1 MPATQLQIT
10 SILERFNGL
19 APDGYAIG
27 LNIQYTTPRFMFQT
41 YPKAWLD
48 HYSRNGLL
56 MSDPMVA
63 WGFEHAGTARWSELS
78 DPAGV
83 MQKAAEFGLS
93 YGVVITE
100 VSEDDRS
107 ICGFARKSAE
117 FTDAEIADLAKCV
130 SALHAITAD
139 MSRLDPTTVDQLKK
153 MSIMVT
159 HPGS

>member
-1 MPATQLQIT
+1 MQIT

-19 APDGYAIG
+19 APDGYALG
-27 LNIQYTTPRFMFQT
+27 LNIAYTTPRFMFQT

-56 MSDPMVA
+56 MTDPMVA
-63 WGFEHAGTARWSELS
+63 WGFEHKGSARWSSLD

-83 MQKAAEFGLS
+83 MQQAADYGLKH
-93 YGVVITE
+93 GVVIVE

-107 ICGFARKSAE
+107 ICGFANGKAE
-117 FTDAEIADLAKCV
+117 FTDAEIAELAENV
-130 SALHAITAD
+130 SALHHLTAD
-139 MSRLDPTTVDQLKK
+139 VSQLEPATVDQLKK

-159 HPGS
+159 HPGA